1 MLKFLL
7 RRFANYLVLVAL
19 ATCMGYFLA
28 AYSLNARANYEGRNP
43 RPSQESIESKLN
55 DLNLNNRTPVPERFT
70 RWAGNAIRGDLG
82 KTFDERPV
90 WDEMKRRMGVSL
102 RLLFLGSII
111 GAIAGV
117 AIGALGAVKQ
127 YSFFDQGSTAASFV
141 LLSTPVFVLA
151 VLLKM
156 VAYRY
161 WNPYIPDGWF
171 MNLSMVGEKS
181 PGLEGGSLTL
191 LSDRLSHLILPTLGI
206 VLSQMA
212 FYSRYQRNSFLD
224 VLGADFLRTAQA
236 KGLRRRTAL
245 IKHGL
250 RTALIPMATFFAYSF
265 GLLLTGA
272 TFTEKIYGWH
282 GMGEWFIDSISK
294 NDVNVV
300 AAVIVFSA
308 VLILIAGLIA
318 DILYAALDPRVR
330 IR

>member
-19 ATCMGYFLA
+19 ATCFGYFLA
-28 AYSLNARANYEGRNP
+28 ASSLNPRSNYEGRNP
-43 RPSQESIESKLN
+43 RPSQDSIEAKLT
-55 DLNLNNRTPVPERFT
+55 DLNLNDKTPVVERFT
-70 RWAGNAIRGDLG
+70 TWAGNFVTGDMG
-82 KTFDERPV
+82 RTIDEDPV

-102 RLLFLGSII
+102 RLLLIGSIL
-111 GAIAGV
+111 GAAAGV

-127 YSFFDQGSTAASFV
+127 YSWFDNGTTAMSFV

-151 VLLKM
+151 VLLK
-156 VAYRY
+156 VAANKY
-161 WNPYIPDGWF
+161 WNPYVPDTWF
-171 MNLSMVGEKS
+171 LTFVGEKT
-181 PGLEGGSLTL
+181 PGMDGTVLEL
-191 LSDRLSHLILPTLGI
+191 LRDRISHLILPTLGI
-206 VLSQMA
+206 VLSQIA

-308 VLILIAGLIA
+308 VLILLAGLIA
-318 DILYAALDPRVR
+318 DVLYAALDPRVR
-330 IR
+330 VR

>member
-19 ATCMGYFLA
+19 ATCLGYFLA
-28 AYSLNARANYEGRNP
+28 ATSLNPRSNYEGRNP
-43 RPSQESIESKLN
+43 RPSQASIEAKLN
-55 DLNLNNRTPVPERFT
+55 ELNLNNHTPIVKRFT
-70 RWAGNAIRGDLG
+70 KWAGSFVHGDMG
-82 KTFDERPV
+82 KTFQERPV

-102 RLLFLGSII
+102 RLLFIGSVLG
-111 GAIAGV
+111 AALGV
-117 AIGALGAVKQ
+117 GLGVIGAVKQ
-127 YSFFDQGSTAASFV
+127 YSLTDHLSTAWAFV

-151 VLLKM
+151 LMLKLG
-156 VAYRY
+156 AARY
-161 WNPYIPDGWF
+161 WNPHMPPATRLYY
-171 MNLSMVGEKS
+171 VGEYTPK
-181 PGLEGGSLTL
+181 LGGSTWLQIR
-191 LSDRLSHLILPTLGI
+191 DRLAHLVLPTLGI
-206 VLSQMA
+206 VLGQVA

-224 VLGADFLRTAQA
+224 VMGSDFLRTAQA

-272 TFTEKIYGWH
+272 TFTEKIFGWH
-282 GMGEWFIDSISK
+282 GMGEWFIDSISN

-318 DILYAALDPRVR
+318 DLLYAALDPRVR

>member
-1 MLKFLL
+1 LL

-19 ATCMGYFLA
+19 ATCLGYFLA
-28 AYSLNARANYEGRNP
+28 ATSLNPRSNYEGRNP
-43 RPSQESIESKLN
+43 RPSQASIEAKLN
-55 DLNLNNRTPVPERFT
+55 ELNLNNHTPIVKRFT
-70 RWAGNAIRGDLG
+70 KWAGNFVHGDMG
-82 KTFDERPV
+82 KTFQERPV

-102 RLLFLGSII
+102 RLLFIGSVLG
-111 GAIAGV
+111 AALGV
-117 AIGALGAVKQ
+117 GLGVIGAVKQ
-127 YSFFDQGSTAASFV
+127 YSVTDHLSTAWAFV

-151 VLLKM
+151 LMLKLG
-156 VAYRY
+156 AARY
-161 WNPYIPDGWF
+161 WNPHMPPATRLYY
-171 MNLSMVGEKS
+171 VGEYTPK
-181 PGLEGGSLTL
+181 LGGSTWLQIR
-191 LSDRLSHLILPTLGI
+191 DRLAHLVLPTLGI
-206 VLSQMA
+206 VLGQVA

-224 VLGADFLRTAQA
+224 VMGSDFLRTAQA

-272 TFTEKIYGWH
+272 TFTEKIFGWH
-282 GMGEWFIDSISK
+282 GMGEWFIDSISN

-318 DILYAALDPRVR
+318 DLLYAALDPRVR

>member
-19 ATCMGYFLA
+19 ATCLGYFLA
-28 AYSLNARANYEGRNP
+28 ATSLNPRSNYEGRNP
-43 RPSQESIESKLN
+43 RPSQASIEAKLN
-55 DLNLNNRTPVPERFT
+55 ELNLNNHTPIVKRFT
-70 RWAGNAIRGDLG
+70 KWAGNFVHGDMG
-82 KTFDERPV
+82 KTFQERPV

-102 RLLFLGSII
+102 RLLFIGSVLG
-111 GAIAGV
+111 AALGV
-117 AIGALGAVKQ
+117 GLGVIGAVKQ
-127 YSFFDQGSTAASFV
+127 YSLTDHLSTAWAFV

-151 VLLKM
+151 LMLKLG
-156 VAYRY
+156 AARY
-161 WNPYIPDGWF
+161 WNPHMPPATRLYY
-171 MNLSMVGEKS
+171 VGEYTPK
-181 PGLEGGSLTL
+181 LGGSTWLQIR
-191 LSDRLSHLILPTLGI
+191 DRLAHLVLPTLGI
-206 VLSQMA
+206 VLGQVA

-224 VLGADFLRTAQA
+224 VMGSDFLRTAQA

-272 TFTEKIYGWH
+272 TFTEKIFGWH
-282 GMGEWFIDSISK
+282 GMGEWFIDSISN

-318 DILYAALDPRVR
+318 DLLYAALDPRVR

>member
-19 ATCMGYFLA
+19 ATCLGYFLA
-28 AYSLNARANYEGRNP
+28 ATSLNPRAVYEGRNP
-43 RPSQESIESKLN
+43 PLSQESINAKL
-55 DLNLNNRTPVPERFT
+55 DELNLNDRTPVVERFT
-70 RWAGNAIRGDLG
+70 RWAGNFVRGDMG
-82 KTFDERPV
+82 KTFQERPV

-102 RLLFLGSII
+102 RLLVLGSIL
-111 GAIAGV
+111 GALLGV
-117 AIGALGAVKQ
+117 GLGVLGAVKQ
-127 YSFFDQGSTAASFV
+127 YSWFDNLSTAWAFV
-141 LLSTPVFVLA
+141 LLSTPVFLLA
-151 VLLKM
+151 VLLK
-156 VAYRY
+156 VGGARY
-161 WNPYIPDGWF
+161 WNPNVPDAWRLF
-171 MNLSMVGEKS
+171 YVGEYS
-181 PGLEGGSLTL
+181 PALDGGTWTL
-191 LSDRLSHLILPTLGI
+191 LKDRLAHLVLPTLGI
-206 VLSQMA
+206 VLSQVA

-224 VLGADFLRTAQA
+224 VMGSDFLRTAQA

-272 TFTEKIYGWH
+272 AFTEKIYGWH
-282 GMGEWFIDSISK
+282 GMGEWFIDSINN

-318 DILYAALDPRVR
+318 DLLYAALDPRVR
-330 IR
+330 VR

>member
-19 ATCMGYFLA
+19 ATCFGYFLA
-28 AYSLNARANYEGRNP
+28 ATSLNARANYEGRNP
-43 RPSQESIESKLN
+43 RPSQASIEAKLN
-55 DLNLNNRTPVPERFT
+55 ELNLNNHTPIVKRFT
-70 RWAGNAIRGDLG
+70 RWAGNFVQGDMG
-82 KTFDERPV
+82 KTFQERPV

-102 RLLFLGSII
+102 RLLLLGSVF
-111 GAIAGV
+111 GAALGV
-117 AIGALGAVKQ
+117 ALGVIGAVKQ
-127 YSFFDQGSTAASFV
+127 YSFTDHFSTAWAFV
-141 LLSTPVFVLA
+141 LLSTPVFLLA
-151 VLLKM
+151 VLLK
-156 VAYRY
+156 VGGHNY
-161 WNPYIPDGWF
+161 WNEHTPNALHLYY
-171 MNLSMVGEKS
+171 VGEKT
-181 PGLEGGSLTL
+181 PGLDGSTWIHLR
-191 LSDRLSHLILPTLGI
+191 DRLAHLILPTLGI
-206 VLSQMA
+206 VLSQVA

-224 VLGADFLRTAQA
+224 VMGSDFLRTAQA

-272 TFTEKIYGWH
+272 TFTEKIFGWH
-282 GMGEWFIDSISK
+282 GMGEWFIDSINN

-308 VLILIAGLIA
+308 ILILLAGLIA
-318 DILYAALDPRVR
+318 DLLYAALDPRVR

>member
-28 AYSLNARANYEGRNP
+28 ATSLNARANYEGRNP
-43 RPSQESIESKLN
+43 RPSQASIEAKLN
-55 DLNLNNRTPVPERFT
+55 ELNLNNHTPIVKRFT
-70 RWAGNAIRGDLG
+70 RWSGNFVRGDMG
-82 KTFDERPV
+82 KTFEERPV

-102 RLLFLGSII
+102 RLLMLGSVL
-111 GAIAGV
+111 GAALGV
-117 AIGALGAVKQ
+117 GLGVIGAVKQ
-127 YSFFDQGSTAASFV
+127 YSFSDHFSTAWSFV
-141 LLSTPVFVLA
+141 LLSTPVFLLA
-151 VLLKM
+151 VLLK
-156 VAYRY
+156 VGGHNFWNQHTPDAYHLY
-161 WNPYIPDGWF
+161 Y
-171 MNLSMVGEKS
+171 VGEKT
-181 PGLEGGSLTL
+181 PGLDGSTWIHLR
-191 LSDRLSHLILPTLGI
+191 DRLSHLILPTLGI
-206 VLSQMA
+206 VLGQVA

-224 VLGADFLRTAQA
+224 VMGSDFLRTAQA

-272 TFTEKIYGWH
+272 TFTEKISGWH
-282 GMGEWFIDSISK
+282 GMGEWFIDSIQN

-308 VLILIAGLIA
+308 VLILLAGLLS
-318 DILYAALDPRVR
+318 DVLYAALDPRVR

>member
-19 ATCMGYFLA
+19 ATCLGYFLA
-28 AYSLNARANYEGRNP
+28 ASSLNPRSNYEGRNP
-43 RPSQESIESKLN
+43 RPSQESIEAKLN
-55 DLNLNNRTPVPERFT
+55 ELNLNDKTPVFERFT
-70 RWAGNAIRGDLG
+70 TWAGNFLQGDMG
-82 KTFDERPV
+82 QTIHERPV
-90 WDEMKRRMGVSL
+90 WEEMKRRMGVSL
-102 RLLFLGSII
+102 RLLLLGSII
-111 GAIAGV
+111 GAMAGV

-127 YSFFDQGSTAASFV
+127 YSWFDHGSTGLSFV

-151 VLLKM
+151 VALKM
-156 VAYRY
+156 VANRY
-161 WNPYIPDGWF
+161 WNPYIPDDWF
-171 MNLSMVGEKS
+171 LNLNFVGEKT
-181 PGLEGGSLTL
+181 PGVAGGSWAL

-224 VLGADFLRTAQA
+224 VIGADFLRTAQA

-265 GLLLTGA
+265 GLLITGA

-282 GMGEWFIDSISK
+282 GMGEWFIDSINQ

-300 AAVIVFSA
+300 AAFIVFSA
-308 VLILIAGLIA
+308 VLILLAGLIA
-318 DILYAALDPRVR
+318 DVLYAALDPRVR
-330 IR
+330 VR

>member
-19 ATCMGYFLA
+19 ATCLGYFLA
-28 AYSLNARANYEGRNP
+28 ATSLNPRSNYEGRNP
-43 RPSQESIESKLN
+43 RPSQASIEAKLN
-55 DLNLNNRTPVPERFT
+55 ELNLNNHTPIVKRFT
-70 RWAGNAIRGDLG
+70 KWAGNFVHGDMG
-82 KTFDERPV
+82 KTFQERPV

-102 RLLFLGSII
+102 RLLFIGSVLG
-111 GAIAGV
+111 AALGV
-117 AIGALGAVKQ
+117 GLGVIGAVKQ
-127 YSFFDQGSTAASFV
+127 YSLTDHLSTGWAFV

-151 VLLKM
+151 LMLKLG
-156 VAYRY
+156 AARY
-161 WNPYIPDGWF
+161 WNPHMPPATRLYY
-171 MNLSMVGEKS
+171 VGEYTPK
-181 PGLEGGSLTL
+181 LGGSTWLQIR
-191 LSDRLSHLILPTLGI
+191 DRLAHLVLPTLGI
-206 VLSQMA
+206 VLGQVA

-224 VLGADFLRTAQA
+224 VMGSDFLRTAQA

-272 TFTEKIYGWH
+272 TFTEKIFGWH
-282 GMGEWFIDSISK
+282 GMGEWFIDSISN

-318 DILYAALDPRVR
+318 DLLYAALDPRVR